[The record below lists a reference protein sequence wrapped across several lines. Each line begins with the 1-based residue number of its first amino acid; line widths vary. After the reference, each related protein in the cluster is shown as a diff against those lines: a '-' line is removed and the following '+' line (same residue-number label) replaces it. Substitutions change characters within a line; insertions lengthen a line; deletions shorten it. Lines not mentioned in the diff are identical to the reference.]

1 MFWRLLILLCKPWI
15 RRYLGDEHTC
25 MVYPY
30 RLLFSPWG
38 TRVRRSPPPL
48 VGSLFLKGLRAL
60 RAPTPTTSVLGACA
74 KADQS
79 RYRWLTSD
87 HVLVVP
93 SQVNLDLTISVL
105 SFLLSDNAL
114 FLRDALI
121 NELLD
126 TMDEVRFGCC
136 RVRVA
141 FSPCFSGSKKTP
153 WCAE

>member
-1 MFWRLLILLCKPWI
+1 M
-15 RRYLGDEHTC
+15 GDA
-25 MVYPY
+25 
-30 RLLFSPWG
+30 G
-38 TRVRRSPPPL
+38 L

-60 RAPTPTTSVLGACA
+60 RAPTPTASVLGACA

-79 RYRWLTSD
+79 HYRWLTSD

-121 NELLD
+121 DELLD

-136 RVRVA
+136 RALDAVFVLRSLRAFPGRKRPGVRSEGV
-141 FSPCFSGSKKTP
+141 P
-153 WCAE
+153 WVTGGGGLERIACRT